1 MVTLYCNLKV
11 ALKVKVSINHI
22 FKLPI
27 LFTRGVA
34 GTLAA
39 DLGMGDAL
47 AGIEERHGG
56 LVADA
61 CRKTARTLVR
71 NAAESVE
78 HQVSFIRFLRPN
90 DRPVCG
96 RGHASFILDQLC
108 NLSPRHEGSMP
119 IGLLHRQGK

>member
-1 MVTLYCNLKV
+1 MAEKRCLNQGKPKPKYKGLG
-11 ALKVKVSINHI
+11 
-22 FKLPI
+22 
-27 LFTRGVA
+27 LFSGNGDNDHDCRLEVGVEECFAANNMDHVLRAVA

-47 AGIEERHGG
+47 AGIEDRHGG

-78 HQVSFIRFLRPN
+78 HQVSF
-90 DRPVCG
+90 
-96 RGHASFILDQLC
+96 Q
-108 NLSPRHEGSMP
+108 
-119 IGLLHRQGK
+119 